1 MEPPRISRRDG
12 TLIIGIPVAWAVLLL
27 FHPVGD
33 GDFYPIIHD
42 NLVAWQAVHVGMMI
56 FIPLFAVAVYM
67 LLRGVGGKVAAVSRM
82 SLVVFAVVYGAWEAM
97 MGVGTGVL
105 ATEIDA
111 LPEAERA
118 AGSELLQSY
127 AESPWLADP
136 GPYASIGGMALV
148 VALVTAGVALVREVD
163 APRSVAVLLSLS
175 AIPITFHVP
184 PFGQFGLALFVGAAW
199 LALNREAPV
208 RAPSAAQPGAA

>member
-1 MEPPRISRRDG
+1 MELSRLSHRDRIF
-12 TLIIGIPVAWAVLLL
+12 IIGVPVAWAVLLL

-42 NLVAWQAVHVGMMI
+42 KLVAWQAVHIGMMI

-67 LLRGVGGKVAAVSRM
+67 LLRGVDGKVAGVSRM
-82 SLVVFAVVYGAWEAM
+82 SLVVFAVVYAAWETM

-105 ATEIDA
+105 ASEINA

-127 AESPWLADP
+127 TESAWLADP
-136 GPYASIGGMALV
+136 GPFATIGGVALV
-148 VALVTAGVALVREVD
+148 VALVTAGIALVRETG

-175 AIPITFHVP
+175 AIPIVFHVP

-199 LALNREAPV
+199 LALNRGAPA
-208 RAPSAAQPGAA
+208 RAPATAQPGPA